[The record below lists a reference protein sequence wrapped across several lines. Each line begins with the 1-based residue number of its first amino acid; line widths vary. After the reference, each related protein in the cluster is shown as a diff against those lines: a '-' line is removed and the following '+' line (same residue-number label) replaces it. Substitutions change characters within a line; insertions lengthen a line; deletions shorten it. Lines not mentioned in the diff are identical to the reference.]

1 LQHTIEEH
9 EGEESAWTMKNWPGF
24 NRRRSVVLVLALG
37 LVFWLVPEMARAS
50 TGHSESALLA
60 SVSISILAATVCAYA
75 ATLVKQPLILAY
87 IAAGMIVGPEI
98 GLALVQSKSDIQTIA
113 EIGLILLLFMIGL
126 ELDLRKLKEAGKS
139 LIVTGVFQFILC
151 ILMGLGFFFLLGF
164 SLGGQAPI
172 TYSILGVQI
181 LGGPYDLLYLA
192 VCISLSSTAI
202 VVKLLYEKFELDTLA
217 GRLTLGVLVFQDLW
231 AIIVLSVQPNLAHPH
246 VVMILQSFMMAALLV
261 LFSFLM
267 SKYVLG
273 FIFRGIAKQPEI
285 MLVASLGW
293 CFLIAGLAG
302 YLGLSME
309 MGALIAGVALSTFP
323 YNVDIIGKIVNIR
336 DFFLTLFFVALGM
349 IIPNPLAKP
358 GLLMIAGCA
367 AGFLVLTRFFSIY
380 PILYSLGNGNRVSLL
395 SSLNLSQISEFALV
409 IAVIGLKPGNAHIGR
424 DIATII
430 IFVFVLTSIA
440 STYMIKYNQGIV
452 SWLRRGV
459 EKVGLKSLDQTTQDA
474 RPSLH
479 PEIALLGFYRVASAF
494 LAEVENSRPQ
504 LKEKLVV
511 VDFNPEVFRA
521 LKARGV
527 NVVYGDISNMPTL
540 HHAGI
545 DEAKLVISTI
555 TDDILV
561 GTDNFRLI
569 GQIRKMCPQAK
580 VVVTAGSPSQALRL
594 YKAGAD
600 YVLRP
605 NSVAGHSLLKVL
617 DLLMH
622 REVADLV
629 KDEIDHLS
637 QQKEVL
643 A

>member
-1 LQHTIEEH
+1 
-9 EGEESAWTMKNWPGF
+9 MKNYQGF
-24 NRRRSVVLVLALG
+24 NRRRSLFFALALG
-37 LVFWLVPEMARAS
+37 LVFWLAPEAACAS
-50 TGHSESALLA
+50 SDAESALLA
-60 SVSISILAATVCAYA
+60 SVSISILAATVCAIA
-75 ATLVKQPLILAY
+75 ATLFKQPLILAY
-87 IAAGMIVGPEI
+87 IAAGMVIGPEI
-98 GLALVQSKSDIQTIA
+98 GFALVQSKSDITTIA

-126 ELDLRKLKEAGKS
+126 ELDLRKLREAGKS
-139 LIVTGVFQFILC
+139 LIFTGVFQFILC
-151 ILMGLGFFFLLGF
+151 VLMGLGFFFLLGF
-164 SLGGQAPI
+164 SLRGPVPI
-172 TYSILGVQI
+172 TYNILGVQI

-217 GRLTLGVLVFQDLW
+217 GRLTLGVLIFQDLW
-231 AIIVLSVQPNLAHPH
+231 AIIVLSVQPNLAHPQML
-246 VVMILQSFMMAALLV
+246 MILRSFGMAALLV
-261 LFSFLM
+261 IFSFLM
-267 SKYVLG
+267 SKYILG

-323 YNVDIIGKIVNIR
+323 YNIDIIGKIVNIR

-358 GLLMIAGCA
+358 GLLMIAGIT

-380 PILYSLGNGNRVSLL
+380 PILLSLGNGNRVSLL
-395 SSLNLSQISEFALV
+395 TALNLSQISEFALV
-409 IAVIGLKPGNAHIGR
+409 IGIIGLKPGYGHIGR

-459 EKVGLKSLDQTTQDA
+459 EKLGLKSLDQATPDA
-474 RPSLH
+474 GLSLH

-494 LAEVENSRPQ
+494 LTEVEKSRPQ

-521 LKARGV
+521 LQAQGV

-545 DEAKLVISTI
+545 DEAKLVISSI

-561 GTDNFRLI
+561 GTNNFKLI
-569 GQIRKMCPQAK
+569 GQIRKMCPQARI
-580 VVVTAGSPSQALRL
+580 VVTAVSPSQALRL

-605 NSVAGHSLLKVL
+605 NSVAGHHLLEII

-622 REVADLV
+622 REVTELV
-629 KDEIDHLS
+629 KEEIDRLT
-637 QQKEVL
+637 QQREVL

>member
-1 LQHTIEEH
+1 
-9 EGEESAWTMKNWPGF
+9 MKNWPRLNLKLISFLMLAIGF
-24 NRRRSVVLVLALG
+24 LYLLA
-37 LVFWLVPEMARAS
+37 PETVRAG
-50 TGHSESALLA
+50 TEAESAFLS

-75 ATLVKQPLILAY
+75 ATLIKQPLILAY
-87 IAAGMIVGPEI
+87 IAAGMVIGPEI
-98 GLALVQSKSDIQTIA
+98 GFAWVQSKSDIQIIA

-126 ELDLRKLKEAGKS
+126 ELDLRKLKESGKS
-139 LIVTGVFQFILC
+139 LIITGIFQFILC
-151 ILMGLGFFFLLGF
+151 ALMGLGFFFLLGF
-164 SLGGQAPI
+164 SLGGQAPV
-172 TYSILGVQI
+172 TYDILGVRV

-217 GRLTLGVLVFQDLW
+217 GRFTLGVLVFQDLW
-231 AIIVLSVQPNLAHPH
+231 AIILLSVQPNLAHPQ
-246 VVMILQSFMMAALLV
+246 VVMILWSFGVAALLV

-323 YNVDIIGKIVNIR
+323 YNIDIIGKIVNIR

-358 GLLMIAGCA
+358 GLLMIAGLT
-367 AGFLVLTRFFSIY
+367 AGFLVLTRFFSVY
-380 PILYSLGNGNRVSLL
+380 PLLYSLGNGNRVSLL
-395 SSLNLSQISEFALV
+395 AAINLSQISEFALV
-409 IAVIGLKPGNAHIGR
+409 IAVIGLKPAIGHIGP

-440 STYMIKYNQGIV
+440 STYMINYNQGLV
-452 SWLRRGV
+452 SWLRQGA
-459 EKVGLKSLDQTTQDA
+459 EKLGLKSLDQTTREA
-474 RPSLH
+474 RKALH

-494 LAEVENSRPQ
+494 LTEVEKLRPQ

-511 VDFNPEVFRA
+511 VDFNPEVFSD

-545 DEAKLVISTI
+545 EEVKLVISTI

-561 GTDNFRLI
+561 GIDNFKLI
-569 GQIRKMCPQAK
+569 GQIRNLCPQARI
-580 VVVTAGSPSQALRL
+580 VVTAGSPSQALKL
-594 YKAGAD
+594 YEAGAD

-605 NSVAGHSLLKVL
+605 NSLAAQHLLQVL
-617 DLLMH
+617 DPLL
-622 REVADLV
+622 RQEVIDLAE
-629 KDEIDHLS
+629 KEMDQLS
-637 QQKEVL
+637 EHQEVL
-643 A
+643 T

>member
-1 LQHTIEEH
+1 
-9 EGEESAWTMKNWPGF
+9 MMRDWPRFHLKGAIF
-24 NRRRSVVLVLALG
+24 LLLALG
-37 LVFWLVPEMARAS
+37 LISLLAPAAARAG
-50 TGHSESALLA
+50 TEAESAFLS

-75 ATLVKQPLILAY
+75 ATLIKQPLILAY
-87 IAAGMIVGPEI
+87 IAAGMVIGPEI
-98 GLALVQSKSDIQTIA
+98 GFAWVQSKSDIQIIA

-126 ELDLRKLKEAGKS
+126 ELDLRKLKESGKS
-139 LIVTGVFQFILC
+139 LIITGIFQFILC
-151 ILMGLGFFFLLGF
+151 ALMGLGFFFLLGF
-164 SLGGQAPI
+164 SLGGQAPV
-172 TYSILGVQI
+172 TYDILGVRV

-217 GRLTLGVLVFQDLW
+217 GRFTLGVLVFQDLW
-231 AIIVLSVQPNLAHPH
+231 AIILLSVQPNLAHPE
-246 VVMILQSFMMAALLV
+246 VVMILWSFGVAALLV

-267 SKYVLG
+267 SKYLLG

-323 YNVDIIGKIVNIR
+323 YNIDIIGKILNIR

-358 GLLMIAGCA
+358 GLLMIAGLT
-367 AGFLVLTRFFSIY
+367 AGFLVLTRFFSVY
-380 PILYSLGNGNRVSLL
+380 PLLYSLGNGNRVSLL
-395 SSLNLSQISEFALV
+395 AAINLSQISEFALV
-409 IAVIGLKPGNAHIGR
+409 IAVIGLKPVIGHIGP

-440 STYMIKYNQGIV
+440 STYMIKYNQGLV
-452 SWLRRGV
+452 SWLRQAA
-459 EKVGLKSLDQTTQDA
+459 EKLGLKSLDQTTREA
-474 RPSLH
+474 RKALH

-494 LAEVENSRPQ
+494 LTEVEKLRPQ

-511 VDFNPEVFRA
+511 VDFNPEVFSD

-545 DEAKLVISTI
+545 EEAKLVISTI

-561 GTDNFRLI
+561 GTDNFKLI
-569 GQIRKMCPQAK
+569 DQIRKLCPQARI
-580 VVVTAGSPSQALRL
+580 VVTAGSPSQALNL
-594 YKAGAD
+594 YEAGAD

-605 NSVAGHSLLKVL
+605 NSLAAQHLLQIL
-617 DLLMH
+617 DPLL
-622 REVADLV
+622 RQEVIDLAE
-629 KDEIDHLS
+629 KEMDQLS
-637 QQKEVL
+637 EHQEVL
-643 A
+643 T